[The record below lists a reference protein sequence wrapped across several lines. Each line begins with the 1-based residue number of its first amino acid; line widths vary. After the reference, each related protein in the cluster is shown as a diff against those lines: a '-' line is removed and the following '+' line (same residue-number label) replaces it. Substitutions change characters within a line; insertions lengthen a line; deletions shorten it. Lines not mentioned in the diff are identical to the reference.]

1 MGFCHNEFLLK
12 FVSYSY
18 YEVYTN
24 TQRAFSGLGFSYG
37 SDEDAA
43 FITTWLELCGLNGVK
58 LLNLKIKDLDNNFNA
73 NIDSSKINSDFDCN
87 NKSTLMIGPGL
98 IDFLISKVN
107 NNINFK
113 ITMKNCDDPIFLIPL
128 LYKYAKKNINSQI
141 ISSHKIQAQI
151 TNKNIAVN
159 KEIISTTYQED
170 FDLLLTKN
178 IINEQKLDIHIQS
191 SKINEMLSNGINPD
205 KKSWDQISDIAFR
218 TFVPESEESR
228 SKGAGGGDAND

>member
-1 MGFCHNEFLLK
+1 
-12 FVSYSY
+12 
-18 YEVYTN
+18 
-24 TQRAFSGLGFSYG
+24 
-37 SDEDAA
+37 
-43 FITTWLELCGLNGVK
+43 
-58 LLNLKIKDLDNNFNA
+58 
-73 NIDSSKINSDFDCN
+73 
-87 NKSTLMIGPGL
+87 MIGPGL

-178 IINEQKLDIHIQS
+178 IINERKLDIHIQS

>member
-1 MGFCHNEFLLK
+1 MGFCNNEFLLIS
-12 FVSYSY
+12 VSYSY

-24 TQRAFSGLGFSYG
+24 TQRAFSGLGFTYG

-43 FITTWLELCGLNGVK
+43 FIITWLELCGLGGIK
-58 LLNLKIKDLDNNFNA
+58 LLNLKFVELDKTFDA
-73 NIDSSKINSDFDCN
+73 NIDSSKISSEFDCN

-98 IDFLISKVN
+98 IDFLISKVK

-113 ITMKNCDDPIFLIPL
+113 ITLKNCDDPIFLIPL

-170 FDLLLTKN
+170 LDLYLNKN
-178 IINEQKLDIHIQS
+178 IISEQKLDIRIQS
-191 SKINEMLSNGINPD
+191 SKINEMLSKGINPD
-205 KKSWDQISDIAFR
+205 KKSWDHISDIAFR

>member
-1 MGFCHNEFLLK
+1 MGIRNNAFLLI

>member
-1 MGFCHNEFLLK
+1 MGFCYNEFLLK

-98 IDFLISKVN
+98 IDFFISKVN

-205 KKSWDQISDIAFR
+205 KKSWDQISNIAFR

>member
-43 FITTWLELCGLNGVK
+43 FITTWLELCGLNGIK
-58 LLNLKIKDLDNNFNA
+58 LLNLKIKDLDNSFNA
-73 NIDSSKINSDFDCN
+73 NIDPSKINSDFDCN

-98 IDFLISKVN
+98 IDFLISKVK

-141 ISSHKIQAQI
+141 ISNHKIQAQI

-178 IINEQKLDIHIQS
+178 TINEQKLDIHIQS

>member
-43 FITTWLELCGLNGVK
+43 FITTWLELCGLNGIK
-58 LLNLKIKDLDNNFNA
+58 LLNLKIKDLDNSFNA
-73 NIDSSKINSDFDCN
+73 NIDPSKINSDFDCN

-170 FDLLLTKN
+170 FELLLTKN

>member
-43 FITTWLELCGLNGVK
+43 FITTWLELCGLNGIK
-58 LLNLKIKDLDNNFNA
+58 LLNLKIKDLDNSFNA
-73 NIDSSKINSDFDCN
+73 NIDPSKINSDFDCN

-98 IDFLISKVN
+98 IDFLISKVK

-113 ITMKNCDDPIFLIPL
+113 ITMRNCDDPIFLIPL

-178 IINEQKLDIHIQS
+178 TINEQKLDIHIQS

>member
-159 KEIISTTYQED
+159 KEIISTTYQEE

>member
-43 FITTWLELCGLNGVK
+43 FITTWLELYGLNGIK
-58 LLNLKIKDLDNNFNA
+58 LLSLKIKDLDNSFNA
-73 NIDSSKINSDFDCN
+73 NIDPSKINSDFDCN

-107 NNINFK
+107 NNIDFK

-141 ISSHKIQAQI
+141 ISSHKIQTQI

-178 IINEQKLDIHIQS
+178 TINEQKLDIHIQS

-205 KKSWDQISDIAFR
+205 KKSWDQISEIAFR

>member
-43 FITTWLELCGLNGVK
+43 FITTWLELCGLNGIK
-58 LLNLKIKDLDNNFNA
+58 LLNLKIKDLDNSFNA
-73 NIDSSKINSDFDCN
+73 NIDPSKINSDFDCN
-87 NKSTLMIGPGL
+87 HKSTLMIGPGL

-113 ITMKNCDDPIFLIPL
+113 ITMRNCDDPIFLIPL

-141 ISSHKIQAQI
+141 ISSHKIQTQI
-151 TNKNIAVN
+151 TDKNIAVN

-178 IINEQKLDIHIQS
+178 TINEQKLDIHIQS

-205 KKSWDQISDIAFR
+205 KKSWDQISEIAFR

>member
-43 FITTWLELCGLNGVK
+43 FITTWLELCGLNGIK
-58 LLNLKIKDLDNNFNA
+58 LLNLKIKDLDNSFNA
-73 NIDSSKINSDFDCN
+73 NIDPSKINSDFDCN

-113 ITMKNCDDPIFLIPL
+113 ITMRNCDDPIFLIPL

-141 ISSHKIQAQI
+141 ISSHKIQTQI
-151 TNKNIAVN
+151 TDKNIAVN

-178 IINEQKLDIHIQS
+178 TINEQKLDIHIQS

>member
-43 FITTWLELCGLNGVK
+43 FITSWLELCGLDGIK
-58 LLNLKIKDLDNNFNA
+58 LLNLKIKDLDNSFNA
-73 NIDSSKINSDFDCN
+73 IIDPSKINSDFNCN

-113 ITMKNCDDPIFLIPL
+113 ITMRNCDDPIFLIPL

-178 IINEQKLDIHIQS
+178 TINEQKLDIHIQS

-205 KKSWDQISDIAFR
+205 KKSWDQISEIAFR

>member
-113 ITMKNCDDPIFLIPL
+113 ITLKNCDDPIFLIPL

>member
-1 MGFCHNEFLLK
+1 MGFCYNEFLLK

-43 FITTWLELCGLNGVK
+43 FITTWLELCGLDGIK
-58 LLNLKIKDLDNNFNA
+58 LLNLKIKDLDNSFNA
-73 NIDSSKINSDFDCN
+73 NIDPSKINSDFDCN

-178 IINEQKLDIHIQS
+178 TINEQKLDIHIQS

-205 KKSWDQISDIAFR
+205 KKSWDQISEIAFR

>member
-43 FITTWLELCGLNGVK
+43 FITTWLELCGLDGIK
-58 LLNLKIKDLDNNFNA
+58 LLNLKIKDLDNSFNA
-73 NIDSSKINSDFDCN
+73 NIDPSKINSDFDCN

-128 LYKYAKKNINSQI
+128 LYKYAKKDINSQI
-141 ISSHKIQAQI
+141 ISNHKIQAQI

-178 IINEQKLDIHIQS
+178 TINEQKLDIHIQS

-205 KKSWDQISDIAFR
+205 KKSWDQISEIAFR

>member
-43 FITTWLELCGLNGVK
+43 FITTWLELCGLNGIK
-58 LLNLKIKDLDNNFNA
+58 LLNLKIKDLDNSFNA
-73 NIDSSKINSDFDCN
+73 NIDPSKINSDFDCN

-128 LYKYAKKNINSQI
+128 LFKYAKKNINSQI
-141 ISSHKIQAQI
+141 ISSQKIQAQI

-178 IINEQKLDIHIQS
+178 TINEQKLDIHIQS

-205 KKSWDQISDIAFR
+205 KKSWDQISEIAFR

>member
-43 FITTWLELCGLNGVK
+43 FITTWLELCGLNGIK
-58 LLNLKIKDLDNNFNA
+58 LLNLKIKDLDNSFNA
-73 NIDSSKINSDFDCN
+73 NIDPSKINSDFDCN

-98 IDFLISKVN
+98 IDFLISKVK

-113 ITMKNCDDPIFLIPL
+113 ITMRNCDDPIFLIPL

-159 KEIISTTYQED
+159 KDIISTAYQKD

-178 IINEQKLDIHIQS
+178 TINEQKLDIHIQS

-205 KKSWDQISDIAFR
+205 KKSWDQISEIAFR

>member
-1 MGFCHNEFLLK
+1 MGFCHDEFLLK

-43 FITTWLELCGLNGVK
+43 FITTWLELCGLDGIK
-58 LLNLKIKDLDNNFNA
+58 LLNLKIKDLDNSFNA
-73 NIDSSKINSDFDCN
+73 NIDPSKINSDFDCN

-178 IINEQKLDIHIQS
+178 TINEQKLDIHIQS

>member
-1 MGFCHNEFLLK
+1 MGFCYNEFLLK

-58 LLNLKIKDLDNNFNA
+58 LLNLKIKDLDNSFNA
-73 NIDSSKINSDFDCN
+73 NIDPSKISSEYDFN

-98 IDFLISKVN
+98 IDFLISKVK

-113 ITMKNCDDPIFLIPL
+113 ITLKNCDDPIFLIPL

-218 TFVPESEESR
+218 TFGPESEESR

>member
-43 FITTWLELCGLNGVK
+43 FITTWLELCGLNGIK
-58 LLNLKIKDLDNNFNA
+58 LLNLKIKDLDNSFNA
-73 NIDSSKINSDFDCN
+73 NIDPSKINSDFDCN

-107 NNINFK
+107 NNIDFK

-128 LYKYAKKNINSQI
+128 LYKYAKKDINSEI
-141 ISSHKIQAQI
+141 ISNHKIQAQI

-178 IINEQKLDIHIQS
+178 TINEQKLDIHIQS

-205 KKSWDQISDIAFR
+205 KKSWDQISEIAFR

>member
-43 FITTWLELCGLNGVK
+43 FITSWLELCGLDGIK
-58 LLNLKIKDLDNNFNA
+58 LLNLKIKDLDNSFNA
-73 NIDSSKINSDFDCN
+73 NIDPSKINSDFDCN

-128 LYKYAKKNINSQI
+128 LYKYAKKNINSEI
-141 ISSHKIQAQI
+141 ISNHKIQAQI
-151 TNKNIAVN
+151 TNKNIAIN

-178 IINEQKLDIHIQS
+178 TINEQKLDIHIQS

-205 KKSWDQISDIAFR
+205 KKSWDQISEIAFR